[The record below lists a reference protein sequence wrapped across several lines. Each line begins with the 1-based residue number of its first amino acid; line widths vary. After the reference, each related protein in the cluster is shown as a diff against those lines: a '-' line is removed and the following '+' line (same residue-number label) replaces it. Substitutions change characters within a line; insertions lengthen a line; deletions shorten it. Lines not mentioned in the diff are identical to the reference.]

1 MQTNIR
7 YFAMAATA
15 VFVAFAADRAAADQY
30 IVTNLGALP
39 GGTYTRAMAINN
51 NGQVAGYGDNN
62 QGYERGFFWS
72 NGSFQTIVPDG
83 SGDGGGGSALRSWCM
98 GINDNGQVVGY
109 RDHWYSAGGI
119 NIPRAFVWVP
129 GQVPTNIPNFASA
142 YPFRNMAYDINNNGV
157 VVGHST
163 GQSGSTKYQPFKWT
177 SGGGTVWMGSLTG
190 STANECYG
198 VGINNGGN
206 ICGYGETS
214 PSNEIRGYRS
224 SGSSLINIGG
234 FPNPLI
240 FEPPLP
246 TYAFGI
252 NDSNVVCGQYQL
264 DFNTFRAFVKT
275 PSGAHEDLGLL
286 PGSDTLDDSAVARA
300 INNAGDIVGYVE
312 VGNTNNRAS
321 RYRVE
326 RGVGA
331 WVDLNNEI
339 PANSGWTLQ
348 FAMDI
353 NDKGQIV
360 GYGLYNGLNRAFIL
374 TPAATISGNLN
385 LEAFEGNASGLNAVF
400 EIRSSLN
407 GQLLDTQFALLGA
420 NGAYSFR
427 TTALGPNRYVRAK
440 FWHWLSK
447 SSAPMTI
454 TSSNIT
460 VNLSL
465 KNGDVDTDNEVTI
478 GDYGFISYSFG
489 ASIGEPRWNTAAD
502 LNGDLTVDIGDY
514 SILSANFGLVG
525 DD

>member
-1 MQTNIR
+1 MQTNTKF
-7 YFAMAATA
+7 FAMAVTA
-15 VFVAFAADRAAADQY
+15 FIAFAADRAAADQY
-30 IVTNLGALP
+30 VVTNLGALS
-39 GGTYTRAMAINN
+39 GGTYTRAMGINN
-51 NGQVAGYGDNN
+51 NGQVVGYGDNA
-62 QGYERGFFWS
+62 QGYERGFYWS

-163 GQSGSTKYQPFKWT
+163 GQSGSTKYQPFRWT
-177 SGGGTVWMGSLTG
+177 QAGGTVWMGSLT
-190 STANECYG
+190 SNTSSNCYG
-198 VGINNGGN
+198 VELNNGN
-206 ICGYGETS
+206 NFCGYGETS
-214 PSNEIRGYRS
+214 PDNELRGYRS

-234 FPNPLI
+234 FPNPLV

-252 NDSNVVCGQYQL
+252 NDASTVCGQYQL
-264 DFNTFRAFVKT
+264 DSNTFRAFVKT
-275 PSGAHEDLGLL
+275 TSGAHEDLGLL
-286 PGSDTLDDSAVARA
+286 PGSDVFDDSAVARA
-300 INNAGDIVGYVE
+300 INNDGDIVGDVE

-321 RYRVE
+321 IYRLG

-331 WVDLNNEI
+331 WTDLNTLI
-339 PANSGWTLQ
+339 PANSGWVLK
-348 FAMDI
+348 FATDI

-360 GYGLYNGLNRAFIL
+360 GYGTYNGLNRAFLL

-385 LEAFEGNASGLNAVF
+385 LEDFEGDASGLNAVF
-400 EIRSSLN
+400 EIRNSLN
-407 GQLLDTQFALLGA
+407 GQLIETQFALLGA

-427 TTALGPNRYVRAK
+427 TTSLGTNRYVRAK

-447 SSAPMTI
+447 SSTPMTI
-454 TSSNIT
+454 TSSNMT

-478 GDYGFISYSFG
+478 GDYGQISYSFG

-502 LNGDLTVDIGDY
+502 LNGDFTVDIGDY
-514 SILSANFGLVG
+514 AILSANFGLSG

>member
-1 MQTNIR
+1 
-7 YFAMAATA
+7 
-15 VFVAFAADRAAADQY
+15 
-30 IVTNLGALP
+30 
-39 GGTYTRAMAINN
+39 
-51 NGQVAGYGDNN
+51 
-62 QGYERGFFWS
+62 
-72 NGSFQTIVPDG
+72 
-83 SGDGGGGSALRSWCM
+83 
-98 GINDNGQVVGY
+98 
-109 RDHWYSAGGI
+109 
-119 NIPRAFVWVP
+119 
-129 GQVPTNIPNFASA
+129 
-142 YPFRNMAYDINNNGV
+142 
-157 VVGHST
+157 
-163 GQSGSTKYQPFKWT
+163 
-177 SGGGTVWMGSLTG
+177 MGSLTG

-300 INNAGDIVGYVE
+300 INNDGDIVGYVE